1 MYIRISTFIENN
13 LVNEILRLVIDGKQ
27 MGNWKSNLPVA
38 QDIITDGNVPSHL
51 PSKSAAAVIS
61 GTYGW
66 RPYPLDPCS
75 ASYVYIC
82 RLALIY
88 AGFERICSRNAIV
101 SSRRCGDNS
110 SFTGQLTQS
119 RTSGSLS
126 ISLCHV
132 ANRFRIVM
140 LPYFAIAPQASLGCR
155 TWRSGYSLST
165 HAFKYWLL
173 PNPPTRKIPL

>member
-1 MYIRISTFIENN
+1 M
-13 LVNEILRLVIDGKQ
+13 
-27 MGNWKSNLPVA
+27 
-38 QDIITDGNVPSHL
+38 
-51 PSKSAAAVIS
+51 S

-66 RPYPLDPCS
+66 RLYPLDPCNAIS
-75 ASYVYIC
+75 VYKC

-88 AGFERICSRNAIV
+88 AGFERRSNLNAIV

-140 LPYFAIAPQASLGCR
+140 LPYFAIAPPGIVGLQDLEVRVFSLHTCFQVLAAAKS
-155 TWRSGYSLST
+155 TDEENSLVSLIL
-165 HAFKYWLL
+165 ALFLL
-173 PNPPTRKIPL
+173 